1 MRMKKVLNW
10 LLLLVGVAGFGFG
23 IVMTVMAVR
32 FSEWGRV
39 VFYGL
44 ITVISLEAVI
54 MSFLNLKKENLTNH
68 VLFVRI
74 SG

>member
-10 LLLLVGVAGFGFG
+10 LLLLVGVAGFTFG
-23 IVMTVMAVR
+23 IVMTVMAVG

-39 VFYGL
+39 IFYCL

-54 MSFLNLKKENLTNH
+54 MSFLNLKKKT
-68 VLFVRI
+68 
-74 SG
+74 

>member
-10 LLLLVGVAGFGFG
+10 VLLLVGVAGFAFG
-23 IVMTVMAVR
+23 IVMTVMAVG

-39 VFYGL
+39 IFYGL

-54 MSFLNLKKENLTNH
+54 MNFLNLKKKT
-68 VLFVRI
+68 
-74 SG
+74 

>member
-10 LLLLVGVAGFGFG
+10 LLLLVGVAGFAFG
-23 IVMTVMAVR
+23 IVMTVMAVG

-39 VFYGL
+39 IFYGL

-54 MSFLNLKKENLTNH
+54 MSFLNLKNKT
-68 VLFVRI
+68 
-74 SG
+74 